1 MRIKKYLLMAM
12 FFLISMVS
20 FSIPNK
26 EVLTKSEV
34 AEIRK
39 VSTQNADKLNSYIT
53 VLTTLQEAALG
64 NYSGNYTQNF
74 TDGNRNFKVPTEKSI
89 ENFVKVY
96 EAYASKYKKLDEAL
110 DIAKSK
116 ISAKPSLKRLDN
128 YTNNFIIDMKAE
140 SEKMKEMYKY
150 YKNKEY
156 KNDRFAKGKILNNQ
170 YFKAI
175 SSSSDNFLL
184 FYNALRAV
192 LND

>member
-20 FSIPNK
+20 FSIPNI
-26 EVLTKSEV
+26 EALTKSEV

-39 VSTQNADKLNSYIT
+39 VSIQDVDKLNSYIAIFT
-53 VLTTLQEAALG
+53 ALQEASLG
-64 NYSGNYTQNF
+64 EYSRNYTQNF
-74 TDGNRNFKVPTEKSI
+74 TDGNGNFKVPTEKSI
-89 ENFVKVY
+89 ENFIKVY
-96 EAYASKYKKLDEAL
+96 ESYSSKYKKLDEAL

-116 ISAKPSLKRLDN
+116 ISVKPSLKRLDS
-128 YTNNFIIDMKAE
+128 YTDNFIVDMKAE
-140 SEKMKEMYKY
+140 RTKMKEMYEY

-156 KNDRFAKGKILNNQ
+156 KKDKFAKGKILNNQ
-170 YFKAI
+170 YFAAI
-175 SSSSDNFLL
+175 SSSSDKFLL

>member
-26 EVLTKSEV
+26 EVLTKSEIM
-34 AEIRK
+34 EIRK
-39 VSTQNADKLNSYIT
+39 VSIQDVDKLNSYIAIFT
-53 VLTTLQEAALG
+53 ALQEASLG
-64 NYSGNYTQNF
+64 EYSGNYTQNF
-74 TDGNRNFKVPTEKSI
+74 TDGNGNFKVPTEKSI

-96 EAYASKYKKLDEAL
+96 ESYVSKYKKLDEAL

-116 ISAKPSLKRLDN
+116 ISVKPSLKRLDS
-128 YTNNFIIDMKAE
+128 YTDNFIVDMKAE
-140 SEKMKEMYKY
+140 RTKMKEMYEY

-156 KNDRFAKGKILNNQ
+156 KKDKFAKGKILNNQ
-170 YFKAI
+170 YFAAI
-175 SSSSDNFLL
+175 SSSSDKFLL

-192 LND
+192 LNY

>member
-1 MRIKKYLLMAM
+1 MRIQKYLLMAM

-39 VSTQNADKLNSYIT
+39 VSTQNADKLNSYIAIFT
-53 VLTTLQEAALG
+53 ALQEASLG
-64 NYSGNYTQNF
+64 EYSGNYTQNF
-74 TDGNRNFKVPTEKSI
+74 TDGNGNFKVPTEKSI
-89 ENFVKVY
+89 ENFIKVY
-96 EAYASKYKKLDEAL
+96 ESYSSKYKKLDEVL
-110 DIAKSK
+110 NTAKSK
-116 ISAKPSLKRLDN
+116 ITLKPTLKKLDS
-128 YTNNFIIDMKAE
+128 YTESFVVNMKAE
-140 SEKMKEMYKY
+140 SAKMKEMYEY

-156 KNDRFAKGKILNNQ
+156 KKDKFAKGKILNNQ
-170 YFKAI
+170 YFEAI

>member
-20 FSIPNK
+20 FSIPNI
-26 EVLTKSEV
+26 EALTKSEV

-39 VSTQNADKLNSYIT
+39 VSIQDVDKLNSYIAIFT
-53 VLTTLQEAALG
+53 ALQEASLG
-64 NYSGNYTQNF
+64 EYSRNYTQNF
-74 TDGNRNFKVPTEKSI
+74 TDGNGNFKVPTEKSI
-89 ENFVKVY
+89 ENFIKVY
-96 EAYASKYKKLDEAL
+96 ESYSSKYKKLDEAL

-116 ISAKPSLKRLDN
+116 ISVKPSLKRLDS
-128 YTNNFIIDMKAE
+128 YTNNFIVDMKAE
-140 SEKMKEMYKY
+140 RTKMKEMYEY

-156 KNDRFAKGKILNNQ
+156 KKDKFAKGKILNNQ
-170 YFKAI
+170 YFAAI
-175 SSSSDNFLL
+175 SSSSDKFLL

>member
-1 MRIKKYLLMAM
+1 MKTKKYLLLAV

-39 VSTQNADKLNSYIT
+39 ISTQNADKLISYIA
-53 VLTTLQEAALG
+53 VFEATRNAKLG
-64 NYSGNYTQNF
+64 EYSGNYIKDF
-74 TDGNRNFKVPTEKSI
+74 TDGNGNFKVPTEKSI
-89 ENFVKVY
+89 ENFIKVY
-96 EAYASKYKKLDEAL
+96 ESYSSKYKKLDEVL
-110 DIAKSK
+110 NTAKSK
-116 ISAKPSLKRLDN
+116 IMLKPTLKKLDS
-128 YTNNFIIDMKAE
+128 YTESFVVNMKAE
-140 SEKMKEMYKY
+140 SAKMKEMYEY

-156 KNDRFAKGKILNNQ
+156 KKDKFAKGKILNDQ
-170 YFKAI
+170 YFSAI

>member
-20 FSIPNK
+20 FSIPNI
-26 EVLTKSEV
+26 EALTKSEV

-39 VSTQNADKLNSYIT
+39 VSIQDVDKLNSYIAIFT
-53 VLTTLQEAALG
+53 ALQEASLG
-64 NYSGNYTQNF
+64 EYSRNYTQNF
-74 TDGNRNFKVPTEKSI
+74 TDGNGNFKVPTEKSI

-96 EAYASKYKKLDEAL
+96 ESYVSKYKKLDEAL

-116 ISAKPSLKRLDN
+116 ISVKPSLKRLDS
-128 YTNNFIIDMKAE
+128 YTDNFIVDMKAE
-140 SEKMKEMYKY
+140 RTKMKEMYEY

-156 KNDRFAKGKILNNQ
+156 KKDKFAKGKILNNQ
-170 YFKAI
+170 YFAAI
-175 SSSSDNFLL
+175 SSSSDKFLL